1 MIMGIENMIE
11 KYSWWMEF
19 SKIKI
24 KPSIWVSISLAVTIV
39 IAFITWIVSALFIH
53 EANLLPVAFGLA
65 TFVLMVGYP
74 YMKFQSIIDSIES
87 NFSDALKQMA
97 DTLKA
102 GDTYESALREVANS
116 EYGRLSEEMELALRR
131 LEEGENLD
139 TSLRGFA
146 ERIDSKTV
154 KRTIAIILD
163 SVRTGA
169 SLADILDEI
178 ADDVRDYYRLK
189 ENRKANTT
197 MQFIFMVAA
206 GGIIAPAIFGEINAV
221 MKIFSAVSMQAVT
234 PAQKLA
240 ADGVSN
246 FILTLIQL
254 YIIIEVLA
262 SGIMMAIIR
271 DGKINKSII
280 YIPILLLLAFVSYY
294 LASILTN
301 AMIASA
307 I

>member
-1 MIMGIENMIE
+1 MGI
-11 KYSWWMEF
+11 KKLLDDYAWWMEF
-19 SKIKI
+19 SGMKQ
-24 KPSIWVSISLAVTIV
+24 KPSIWVSIALVATILV
-39 IAFITWIVSALFIH
+39 GFGAWMVSSLFIH
-53 EANLLPVAFGLA
+53 EANLLPLAFALA
-65 TFVLMVGYP
+65 TFVLMVGLP
-74 YMKFQSIIDSIES
+74 YMKFQSIIDSIEA

-139 TSLRGFA
+139 TSLKGFA
-146 ERIDSKTV
+146 ARIDSKIV

-178 ADDVRDYYRLK
+178 ADDVRDYHRLK
-189 ENRKANTT
+189 EHRKANTT

-206 GGIIAPAIFGEINAV
+206 GGMIAPAIFGEINAV

-234 PAQKLA
+234 EAQRLA
-240 ADGVSN
+240 ANQVMD

-271 DGKINKSII
+271 DGKVNKSII
-280 YIPILLLLAFVSYY
+280 YIPILLLLAFISYY
-294 LASILTN
+294 AASIATN
-301 AMIASA
+301 AMISSA
-307 I
+307 V

>member
-1 MIMGIENMIE
+1 MDLEKIIK

-24 KPSIWVSISLAVTIV
+24 PPSIWISMTLIVTIIISFLV
-39 IAFITWIVSALFIH
+39 WITSALFIH
-53 EANLLPVAFGLA
+53 EANLLPIAFGLA
-65 TFVLMVGYP
+65 TFVLMIGYP
-74 YMKFQSIIDSIES
+74 YMKFQSIIDTIEE

-102 GDTYESALREVANS
+102 GDTYESALREVATS

-131 LEEGENLD
+131 LEEGENID
-139 TSLRGFA
+139 TTLKGFA

-163 SVRTGA
+163 SIRTGA

-178 ADDVRDYYRLK
+178 SDDVRDFYRLK

-197 MQFIFMVAA
+197 MQFIFMIAA
-206 GGIIAPAIFGEINAV
+206 GGIIAPAIFGEVNAI
-221 MKIFSAVSMQAVT
+221 MKIFSAVSMQSVT
-234 PAQKLA
+234 ITQQTTANNT
-240 ADGVSN
+240 SN
-246 FILTLIQL
+246 FILTLIQI
-254 YIIIEVLA
+254 YIIIEILA

-301 AMIASA
+301 AMIVNV

>member
-1 MIMGIENMIE
+1 MDIKKLIDD
-11 KYSWWMEF
+11 YAWWMEF
-19 SKIKI
+19 TGMKMR
-24 KPSIWVSISLAVTIV
+24 PSIWIGISLIATILV
-39 IAFITWIVSALFIH
+39 GFGAWFVSSLFIF

-65 TFVLMVGYP
+65 TLVLMAGLP
-74 YMKFQSIIDSIES
+74 YMKFQGLIDEIEA

-146 ERIDSKTV
+146 ERIDSKVV
-154 KRTIAIILD
+154 KRTINIILD

-178 ADDVRDYYRLK
+178 ADDVRDYHRLK
-189 ENRKANTT
+189 EHRKANTT
-197 MQFIFMVAA
+197 MQFIFMIAA
-206 GGIIAPAIFGEINAV
+206 GGVIAPAIFGEINAV
-221 MKIFSAVSMQAVT
+221 MKIFSAVSLQAVS
-234 PAQKLA
+234 ASQKA
-240 ADGVSN
+240 TADAITN

-271 DGKINKSII
+271 DGKVNKSII
-280 YIPILLLLAFVSYY
+280 YIPVLLLLAFMSYY
-294 LASILTN
+294 AASIATN

-307 I
+307 V